1 MTMEVGEDGIVII
14 HNVSHS
20 LSQTLSCTVL
30 LETFGI
36 DMAWLFCTLILL
48 QFTGHACGRGGHLH
62 YGTLE
67 CGVPPDILT

>member
-30 LETFGI
+30 LETF
-36 DMAWLFCTLILL
+36 ILWNWHSVVVL
-48 QFTGHACGRGGHLH
+48 
-62 YGTLE
+62 
-67 CGVPPDILT
+67 